1 MLAELVLTG
10 VFGAAFY
17 LILDQM
23 RLLKDPVV
31 VVVRDARDPEGEQQG
46 APDKKERKDAKTPA
60 KKTPDA
66 ARKED

>member
-31 VVVRDARDPEGEQQG
+31 VVVRDARDPDEDQPGV
-46 APDKKERKDAKTPA
+46 PDKKEKKDAKTPA

-66 ARKED
+66 RKED